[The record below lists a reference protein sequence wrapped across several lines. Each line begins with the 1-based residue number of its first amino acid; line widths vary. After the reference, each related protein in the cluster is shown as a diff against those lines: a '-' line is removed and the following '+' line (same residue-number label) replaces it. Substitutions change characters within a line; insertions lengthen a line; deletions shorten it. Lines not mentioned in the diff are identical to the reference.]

1 MKKYILHFS
10 IKVNGS
16 KYRELLNIL
25 EVELTSV
32 KLQGC
37 LERAIFQSIEDLN
50 SITYVEEWN
59 DLVLLKSSF
68 KGSRFNFIFGA
79 VKNLADEWEMEVLE
93 NMKIKDL
100 DSLTI

>member
-1 MKKYILHFS
+1 MSLIGASLLDLLGKAKITYI
-10 IKVNGS
+10 
-16 KYRELLNIL
+16 NIPYL
-25 EVELTSV
+25 VGTHLKSR
-32 KLQGC
+32 
-37 LERAIFQSIEDLN
+37 RAIFQSIEDLN

-93 NMKIKDL
+93 NMKVKDL
-100 DSLTI
+100 ESLTI